1 MLPVATLQQFGD
13 GRAAA
18 VEREPARR
26 DPEDARRVD
35 CVEKRWRGLDLHVGS
50 GRLSIEDDRRILW
63 RVEFGERQRCFQ
75 GRMGGDEARVD
86 IERVP
91 QGIGDVPAELV
102 VADACR
108 ERDGMTVAGGGD
120 GDVRGRSADGLPE
133 GRDVGH
139 RHAGLFGVEVD
150 AHPSDREKIER
161 RHRRSASSTLQVD
174 LGRMGVRL
182 STARATG
189 GLLDR
194 AVRRRDPV
202 HEFWAW
208 AISCCSAS
216 SSAPPAISEVSSFWL
231 MSSLAKLPI
240 DWPRLRITKRSPTG

>member
-1 MLPVATLQQFGD
+1 MGLLLAVPEHRTPVEIEHGVMLPVATLQQFGD

-18 VEREPARR
+18 VERNRLAGIQRMR
-26 DPEDARRVD
+26 AVSTASRS
-35 CVEKRWRGLDLHVGS
+35 CGWSHLHVGS

-75 GRMGGDEARVD
+75 VGW
-86 IERVP
+86 
-91 QGIGDVPAELV
+91 
-102 VADACR
+102 VATKRGSTLNVFRRASATYRPNWSSPTRR

-150 AHPSDREKIER
+150 ARPSDREKIER

-174 LGRMGVRL
+174 LDQWGYGSRR
-182 STARATG
+182 RATG

-216 SSAPPAISEVSSFWL
+216 SSAPPAI
-231 MSSLAKLPI
+231 
-240 DWPRLRITKRSPTG
+240 RR